1 MVLGLVVP
9 VPAQEVRPVFGL
21 VARVLAHVMPGYIS
35 FLRRLLIV
43 IARLSEEGE
52 KEPPVIFAGIEG
64 QRIVWGVKSDIWPV
78 VRDHQQALFR
88 VEGVYRRRMVL
99 CDRYL
104 TSPGCYTF
112 GDCYMIVLFP
122 MNSSIL

>member
-122 MNSSIL
+122 MNSPIL